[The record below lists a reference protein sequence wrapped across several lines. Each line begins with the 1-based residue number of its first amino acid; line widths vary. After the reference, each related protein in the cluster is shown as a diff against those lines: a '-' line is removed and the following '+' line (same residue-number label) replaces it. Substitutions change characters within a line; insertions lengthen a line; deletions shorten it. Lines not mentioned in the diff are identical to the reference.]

1 MMKAITIRAFEPDD
15 LHPLYDLYR
24 SVYTT
29 TDSMVETFEEKYP
42 DFTAFENAMLTLQSI
57 PGHIAL
63 LAELDSEPVAFITVR
78 PRTPLKLRHTADLNM
93 GIASKAR
100 GKGIGRQIIDA
111 AIKIAKDQKI
121 LEIIY
126 LMVRADNT
134 AGVKLYQS
142 ADFKQL
148 ALLPK
153 DTKIGEE
160 YFDGIL
166 MSLSLC
172 GE

>member
-1 MMKAITIRAFEPDD
+1 MTSPQIRPIHPSD
-15 LHPLYDLYR
+15 LPQLHTLYR

-29 TDSMVETFEEKYP
+29 TSSMVETFEEKYP
-42 DFTAFENAMLTLQSI
+42 DFAAFENAMTTLQNI

-63 LAELDSEPVAFITVR
+63 LAELDSEPVAFLTIR
-78 PRTPLKLRHTADLNM
+78 PRTPMKLRHTADLNM
-93 GIASKAR
+93 GVGDKAR
-100 GKGIGRQIIDA
+100 GKGIGRQILDES
-111 AIKIAKDQKI
+111 IKIAKDQKA

-134 AGVKLYQS
+134 AAVTLYQRS
-142 ADFKQL
+142 GFRQL

-153 DTKIGEE
+153 DTKIDSA

-166 MSLSLC
+166 MSLNVS
-172 GE
+172 EH